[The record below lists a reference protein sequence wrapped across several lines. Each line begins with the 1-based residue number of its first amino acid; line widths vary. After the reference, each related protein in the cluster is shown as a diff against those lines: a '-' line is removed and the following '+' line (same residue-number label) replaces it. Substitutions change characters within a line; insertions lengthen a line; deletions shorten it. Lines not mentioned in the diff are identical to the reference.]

1 MFEVAAHLKD
11 TPMAD
16 APQFVLEERHG
27 PVVLISLNQPDRY
40 HVLSYLLRVQLAEA
54 MDRAEADETVRAIVL
69 TGTGQKA
76 FCAGGDLKEMTDPAL
91 RPQPK
96 SPEESRKAGFATERF
111 RITTLPVVAAVNG
124 VAYGGGASL
133 ATNCD
138 IRLAS
143 ATATFRFP
151 GSEMGLVVGA
161 AALPRLVGA
170 ARAKELIFTGR
181 AFSAQEAYQ
190 WGFVNEVYAP
200 DELVPRA
207 LEMAQTIAKGS
218 AAAMREAKQIIDL
231 ATVEAERMQADAN
244 RRLRD
249 SPEQAARAAAMRQKV
264 TGS

>member
-1 MFEVAAHLKD
+1 M
-11 TPMAD
+11 
-16 APQFVLEERHG
+16 
-27 PVVLISLNQPDRY
+27 
-40 HVLSYLLRVQLAEA
+40 
-54 MDRAEADETVRAIVL
+54 RAIVL
-69 TGTGQKA
+69 TGTGQNA

-96 SPEESRKAGFATERF
+96 NPEESRKAGLATERF
-111 RITTLPVVAAVNG
+111 RTTHLPVVAAVNG
-124 VAYGGGASL
+124 FAYGGGASL

-143 ATATFRFP
+143 ETARFRFP

-161 AALPRLVGA
+161 AALPRLVGS

-190 WGFVNEVYAP
+190 WGFVNEVYPP

-207 LEMAQTIAKGS
+207 IEMAQTIAKGS
-218 AAAMREAKQIIDL
+218 AAALREAKQIIDY
-231 ATVEAERMQADAN
+231 ATIEVERMQADAN
-244 RRLRD
+244 RRLRET
-249 SPEQAARAAAMRQKV
+249 PEQAARAAAMRQKV

>member
-1 MFEVAAHLKD
+1 MTD
-11 TPMAD
+11 T
-16 APQFVLEERHG
+16 PQFVLEERHG
-27 PVVLISLNQPDRY
+27 SVTLISLNQPERY
-40 HVLSYLLRVQLAEA
+40 HVLSYLLRLQLAEA
-54 MDRAEADETVRAIVL
+54 MDRAESDPEVKAIVL

-76 FCAGGDLKEMTDPAL
+76 FCAGGDLKEMTDHTL
-91 RPQPK
+91 HPQPK
-96 SPEESRKAGFATERF
+96 SAEESRKAGLATERF
-111 RITTLPVVAAVNG
+111 RTTSLPVVAALNG

-138 IRLAS
+138 IRLS
-143 ATATFRFP
+143 SETATFRFP

-161 AALPRLVGA
+161 AALPRLVGS

-200 DELVPRA
+200 DDLVPRA
-207 LEMAQTIAKGS
+207 LEMAQTIARGS

-244 RRLRD
+244 KRLRE
-249 SPEQAARAAAMRQKV
+249 SPEHAARAAAMRQKV